1 MKKSSTSLR
10 VSVLLATSFLLYSKQ
25 AITVVAQNRTNV
37 ERPPLTEKQALK
49 EIRSA
54 QDVAAKLAQAKE
66 FVNTFPASTAR
77 PELVALVATEIAK
90 LKDSKQAVKLAEEAR
105 RSFTSA
111 QEQETITPILLDAYA
126 GAGRADDVFK
136 LTSEMLTYDPENLR
150 ALIQMTLTG
159 TEQAKKKNKK
169 YVTLALQYGM
179 KAIEL
184 IEADRKPA
192 DMETKTWE
200 GLKLALPQLYQQTAV
215 LNLVEG
221 NNAEA
226 QTRML
231 RAVSLDV
238 KDPYPLAILGRM
250 LDDEYTK
257 RVAAFSAMAE
267 GESKASEKK
276 NIEQLLDK
284 IIEKYVR
291 SVALSIGKIQHQ
303 LVMRT
308 LIPHL
313 ITYYRFRHNNS
324 IAGLQQLLDQYRQ

>member
-126 GAGRADDVFK
+126 GAGRADAR
-136 LTSEMLTYDPENLR
+136 LR
-150 ALIQMTLTG
+150 AFG
-159 TEQAKKKNKK
+159 ARPR
-169 YVTLALQYGM
+169 G
-179 KAIEL
+179 
-184 IEADRKPA
+184 
-192 DMETKTWE
+192 
-200 GLKLALPQLYQQTAV
+200 AV
-215 LNLVEG
+215 
-221 NNAEA
+221 AEA
-226 QTRML
+226 TPRRQAGGR
-231 RAVSLDV
+231 RAR
-238 KDPYPLAILGRM
+238 AR
-250 LDDEYTK
+250 
-257 RVAAFSAMAE
+257 R
-267 GESKASEKK
+267 
-276 NIEQLLDK
+276 
-284 IIEKYVR
+284 R
-291 SVALSIGKIQHQ
+291 
-303 LVMRT
+303 
-308 LIPHL
+308 
-313 ITYYRFRHNNS
+313 
-324 IAGLQQLLDQYRQ
+324 